1 MKILPLEDF
10 RKAFDHFLLSE
21 ISDINVG
28 DDFRSVLGYTFRSGG
43 KRLRPYIIRCL
54 CDELLL
60 EQDIAN
66 SLGIAVEMFHT
77 GSLIHDDLPSI
88 DNDDLRR
95 GNPSL
100 HKAYGEDLALLAG
113 DFLLI
118 YPVKIILR
126 SSISKNRVIRIIELW
141 TKTSLAVI
149 EGEYLDVTVRPPF
162 SEDTVRRIHL
172 KKTGELFGFC
182 FASPILCCDDTDVA
196 EKMLEL
202 GRQFGIAFQIADD
215 IKDSDLS
222 DHGLGKTPGKDAA
235 LSRPSALNAMNKI
248 EARHMISEFI
258 KRRIP
263 EIPFAR
269 FRKTVE
275 SLTRELIRY

>member
-1 MKILPLEDF
+1 MKIPPLEDF
-10 RKAFDHFLLSE
+10 REAFDRFLLSRVSN
-21 ISDINVG
+21 IAVRK
-28 DDFRSVLGYTFRSGG
+28 DFRYALEYTFRSGG

-60 EQDIAN
+60 EQSIAN
-66 SLGIAVEMFHT
+66 SLGIAVEVFHT

-100 HKAYGEDLALLAG
+100 HKAFGEDIAILAG

-118 YPVKIILR
+118 YPVEIILR
-126 SSISKNRVIRIIELW
+126 SSISENHVIRILELW

-149 EGEYLDVTVRPPF
+149 EGEYLDVTVRPPL
-162 SEDTVRRIHL
+162 SEDTVRSIHL

-182 FASPILCCDDTDVA
+182 FVSPILCCDDIDGA

-202 GRQFGIAFQIADD
+202 GREFGIAFQVADD

-222 DHGLGKTPGKDAA
+222 DHELGKTPGKDAV
-235 LSRPSALNAMNKI
+235 LGRPSALNAVKKT

-258 KRRIP
+258 NKKIP
-263 EIPFAR
+263 ELPFPR
-269 FRKTVE
+269 FRRVIE
-275 SLTRELIRY
+275 SLCKEFVDY